1 MAVEKSPAFS
11 FYARDWLS
19 DAKVRT
25 MTDEARG
32 VYMDL
37 LCYCWLEGTL
47 PPVDGMARL
56 THRTPEAFGALW
68 PQLQPCFTLTDEGWR
83 QKRLDVE
90 RDTQAAHRARMSAH
104 GKKGARGRWKKPAQN
119 ARALPGHNPGTSSAM
134 ANDDSSSSSS
144 SSSSVQT
151 ALKSAVCVQRPARAQ
166 GVIESVG
173 EPDGRAE
180 RLWERWR
187 ALLLETRTMRLPLTP
202 RASDLPKLIEAVELV
217 PDEADLLQ
225 RLDRFMRLTADQQKT
240 LNVKAIT
247 PGYFV
252 MALPQLV
259 ETPDANDAAGQQ
271 WLKAHE
277 HDTH

>member
-37 LCYCWLEGTL
+37 LCYCWLEGAL
-47 PPVDGMARL
+47 PPVDGIARL
-56 THRTPEAFGALW
+56 THRTPEEFAALW
-68 PQLQPCFTLTDEGWR
+68 PQLQPCFTKTDTGWR

-104 GKKGARGRWKKPAQN
+104 GKKGARGRWKKTSQD
-119 ARALPGHNPGTSSAM
+119 ARAMPAHSPRNASAM
-134 ANDDSSSSSS
+134 TNDDSSSSSS
-144 SSSSVQT
+144 SSSAVQT
-151 ALKSAVCVQRPARAQ
+151 ALKSAVCVQRSARAQ
-166 GVIESVG
+166 GVIESVA
-173 EPDGRAE
+173 EPNGRAE

-187 ALLLETRTMRLPLTP
+187 ALLLETRNMRAPLTP
-202 RASDLPKLIEAVELV
+202 RAADMPKLLEAVELV
-217 PDEADLLQ
+217 PDETDLLM
-225 RLDRFMRLTADQQKT
+225 RLDRFMRLTPDQQKT

-259 ETPDANDAAGQQ
+259 ETPDANDVAIQQ